1 MTFWKL
7 LRDLRQ
13 LNRLHLFI
21 ALALTA
27 LLASLLFLSQVTSS
41 WPVAEAAP
49 PATAIIIEDA
59 ESVLI
64 VNLNARQQAENQD
77 EPEHAFSLA
86 FTNKQ
91 AFTTEDSPKI
101 TFEGFTFVEAGS
113 NAWEFAAAD
122 EQASYLA
129 HTWISGPQTLADL
142 AEDAV
147 NSLDFVIDV
156 PQTTKDGSYTSAVVI
171 RDQAD
176 AILGYQL
183 LLINIGS
190 FEPKD
195 DLDLAQ
201 SGFDLKTGQELSVV
215 VANEGQWHAHG
226 SVELKLTDG
235 SDSLS
240 TKLTAQHNDFVGI
253 FPAFEATFIIDSA
266 PDIKALEDFV
276 AQADDLKAEIVFL
289 DAESQEELAVWD
301 VGDEFETT
309 PNEED
314 DSKPENDDTAQSAAT
329 NETGDGTTQTSTSS
343 GISTFLVDNIFI
355 IVGAGGIL
363 VLVIILLIMRRRKQG
378 AQFKTLDKKV
388 SSPTAA
394 SPAAST
400 PAATPPLVANEQP
413 AITLPSAATET
424 AGNATTPPA
433 TSTPADTGD
442 LNISAADLV
451 IPQPAATETAGKAP
465 APALSDSAASP
476 APVDH
481 KQAPPTTPMAA
492 PALEGMPQ
500 LPTIDESSISSASE
514 DKPVPLSEIDTTIA
528 PPPDMESNI
537 TPPPD
542 INTNI
547 TPPSDSDKQPPPPE
561 QNPI

>member
-13 LNRLHLFI
+13 LNRLYLFI

-27 LLASLLFLSQVTSS
+27 LFVSLLFFSQVTLS

-49 PATAIIIEDA
+49 EATAIIIEDA
-59 ESVLI
+59 KSVLI

-91 AFTTEDSPKI
+91 ALTTEAAPKI
-101 TFEGFTFVEAGS
+101 TFEGFTFVADGS
-113 NAWEFAAAD
+113 NAWEFAAEGEEAD
-122 EQASYLA
+122 YLA
-129 HTWISGPQTLADL
+129 HTWISGSQTLADL

-156 PQTTKDGSYTSAVVI
+156 PQTTKDGSYTAAVVI

-176 AILGYQL
+176 AILGYHL
-183 LLINIGS
+183 LIINIGS
-190 FEPKD
+190 FEPAD

-201 SGFDLKTGQELSVV
+201 SGFDLKTGQELKVV

-226 SVELKLTDG
+226 SVELQLTDG

-240 TKLTAQHNDFVGI
+240 TKLTAQNNDFIGI
-253 FPAFEATFIIDSA
+253 FPAFEATFMVDSA
-266 PDIKALEDFV
+266 PEVKALEDFV
-276 AQADDLKAEIVFL
+276 AKADDLKAEIVFL
-289 DAESQEELAVWD
+289 DAESQEELAAWD
-301 VGDEFETT
+301 VGAEFES
-309 PNEED
+309 PANED

-329 NETGDGTTQTSTSS
+329 NKTGDGTPTQTSTSS

-363 VLVIILLIMRRRKQG
+363 VLVIILLMMRRRKQG
-378 AQFKTLDKKV
+378 AQFKTLDKKA

-400 PAATPPLVANEQP
+400 PAATPPLAANEQP
-413 AITLPSAATET
+413 AATET
-424 AGNATTPPA
+424 AGGNATTPSA

-451 IPQPAATETAGKAP
+451 IPQPSATETAGK
-465 APALSDSAASP
+465 AASP

-481 KQAPPTTPMAA
+481 KPAPPTTPMAA

-514 DKPVPLSEIDTTIA
+514 DKPVPLSEIDTTIT
-528 PPPDMESNI
+528 PPPDMENNI
-537 TPPPD
+537 TPPPEIKTD
-542 INTNI
+542 FI
-547 TPPSDSDKQPPPPE
+547 PPPDNDNQPPPPE
-561 QNPI
+561 QNSP

>member
-7 LRDLRQ
+7 LRDLRK

-21 ALALTA
+21 TLALTA
-27 LLASLLFLSQVTSS
+27 LLVSLLFFSQVTSS

-64 VNLNARQQAENQD
+64 VNLNARQQAESQD

-101 TFEGFTFVEAGS
+101 TFEGFTFVAAGS
-113 NAWEFAAAD
+113 NAWEFATAD
-122 EQASYLA
+122 EQAAYLA

-156 PQTTKDGSYTSAVVI
+156 PQTTKDGSYTAAVVI

-190 FEPKD
+190 FELKD

-201 SGFDLKTGQELSVV
+201 SGFDFKAGQELSVV

-235 SDSLS
+235 SDSLDV
-240 TKLTAQHNDFVGI
+240 KLSAQNNDFVGI

-266 PDIKALEDFV
+266 TDLKALEDFV
-276 AQADDLKAEIVFL
+276 AKADDLKAEIVFL
-289 DAESQEELAVWD
+289 DAESQEELAAWD
-301 VGDEFETT
+301 VGDEFDTIS
-309 PNEED
+309 NEED

-329 NETGDGTTQTSTSS
+329 NEPDNGTTQTSTSS

-355 IVGAGGIL
+355 IVGVAGIL
-363 VLVIILLIMRRRKQG
+363 VLVIILLMMRRRKQ
-378 AQFKTLDKKV
+378 ATQFKSLDKKA
-388 SSPTAA
+388 SSPAA
-394 SPAAST
+394 AAST
-400 PAATPPLVANEQP
+400 PAATPPAAHHNQQP
-413 AITLPSAATET
+413 ATISPPPAATE
-424 AGNATTPPA
+424 AADKAPTPPA
-433 TSTPADTGD
+433 TSTPADTGN
-442 LNISAADLV
+442 LNIAAADLV
-451 IPQPAATETAGKAP
+451 VPQVAVTEAADKAPTP
-465 APALSDSAASP
+465 APADPAASIP
-476 APVDH
+476 PPVDQN
-481 KQAPPTTPMAA
+481 QAPPTPMAA

-500 LPTIDESSISSASE
+500 LPTIDESAISSASE
-514 DKPVPLSEIDTTIA
+514 DKPIPLSEIDTNIA
-528 PPPDMESNI
+528 PPPETKTDFI
-537 TPPPD
+537 PPPD
-542 INTNI
+542 NDN
-547 TPPSDSDKQPPPPE
+547 QPPPPE
-561 QNPI
+561 QNPV